1 MAAQTLK
8 IWSAKEVQG
17 YVDTSL
23 NGIKAGTGITV
34 TKTGTVGSG
43 PIVPTITLNKAT
55 STTLG
60 GIQVGYTTD
69 AANKNYA
76 VQLDT
81 NGNAY
86 VNVNWSDTK
95 YSFYNFK
102 VQVKGTDLITYSP
115 ADAENKVNFI
125 EGDNVT
131 LTTNATNKSITIAA
145 KDTTY
150 TLSGSNATV
159 TLTPSSG
166 TATSITVN
174 NVTNAT
180 NATNLKDS
188 TTSYTASTLKTAL
201 DNKSDTT
208 HTHTLK
214 VAKNSSST
222 AIGVELSYGNA
233 YDFSIDS
240 KKGATV
246 IMPSVDTSSST
257 TSTNPVTNALFTS
270 EINTIKNAIAGQTV
284 AYVYKNKSDEK
295 YTAAIAKTGSFKV
308 GDTIYFTDT
317 DIADQWV
324 TAVNSASPYYTF
336 QDLETEHPDL
346 TNYVN
351 TLAGTATNG
360 VITNLTK
367 SGHTLTVTSTNIS
380 STKTVT
386 DGNYISGITQAANG
400 QITSITQKALPD
412 GANQTVSVTDAEGT
426 TTTFDKNAEVEFTAA
441 VNKLD
446 ESTST
451 DLFDL
456 STSVE
461 GNKITY
467 TLDESKFQ
475 NSYSSTLSNIGT
487 NTKNISSLGT
497 RVEALEANQK
507 ITVTTSAGTYDTST
521 GIITLEIA

>member
-43 PIVPTITLNKAT
+43 PIVPTIALSKAT
-55 STTLG
+55 TTTLG
-60 GIQVGYTTD
+60 GIQVGFTTD

-95 YSFYNFK
+95 YSFYSFK

-115 ADAENKVNFI
+115 SDAENKVNFV
-125 EGDNVT
+125 EGGNVT
-131 LTTNATNKSITIAA
+131 LTTDATNKSITIAA

-159 TLTPSSG
+159 TLKPNSG
-166 TATSITVN
+166 TAQSITVN
-174 NVTNAT
+174 NVANAT

-188 TTSYTASTLKTAL
+188 TTSYTASSLKTEL
-201 DNKSDTT
+201 DTLAA

-214 VAKNSSST
+214 VTKNTSPSSQPQALAYGT
-222 AIGVELSYGNA
+222 PYELQ
-233 YDFSIDS
+233 IDS
-240 KKGATV
+240 GTSTLV
-246 IMPSVDTSSST
+246 QMPSVDSSLST
-257 TSTNPVTNALFTS
+257 TSTNPATNAAVTAELNS
-270 EINTIKNAIAGQTV
+270 LKNAIAGQTV
-284 AYVYKNKSDEK
+284 AYVYKNKSDSN

-308 GDTIYFTDT
+308 GDTIYFTDE

-324 TAVNSASPYYTF
+324 TAVNSTSPYYTF

-367 SGHTLTVTSTNIS
+367 SGSTLTVTSTS
-380 STKTVT
+380 LSGSKTAT
-386 DGNYISGITQAANG
+386 DGSYISGITQDKTG
-400 QITSITQKALPD
+400 KITSITQKTLPD

-426 TTTFDKNAEVEFTAA
+426 TTTFDKNSTVEFTAS
-441 VNKLD
+441 VNKID
-446 ESTST
+446 ETEDT

-461 GNKITY
+461 GDKITY

-475 NSYSSTLSNIGT
+475 ESYIGTLNNIST
-487 NTKNISSLGT
+487 NTKKISSLGT
-497 RVEALEANQK
+497 RVTALEANQK
-507 ITVTTSAGTYDTST
+507 VTVTTSAGTYDTSA